1 MPEQQQQQNYF
12 EEKEGK
18 QSWRNIWDWV
28 QNNGDNINNKIEGT
42 TTLLVSDQQ
51 GKNEVKNCLK
61 EFFIKEVS
69 LRH

>member
-1 MPEQQQQQNYF
+1 MPEQQQQQNCF

-18 QSWRNIWDWV
+18 QSWKNIWDWV

-61 EFFIKEVS
+61 EFFIKEKS